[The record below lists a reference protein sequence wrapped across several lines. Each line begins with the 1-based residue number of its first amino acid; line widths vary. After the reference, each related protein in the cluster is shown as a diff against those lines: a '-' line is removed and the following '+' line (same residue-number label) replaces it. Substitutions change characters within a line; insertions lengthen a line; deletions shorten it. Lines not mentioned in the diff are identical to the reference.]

1 MKNIGFTGS
10 IAAPP
15 TILVPP
21 SMPHL
26 HPDCAA
32 VVVET
37 VVVDADVV
45 DADVDADIVDADVD
59 ADIVDADVDDAVVE
73 AVVGPTVVDVGSSI

>member
-32 VVVET
+32 AVVET
-37 VVVDADVV
+37 VVVDD
-45 DADVDADIVDADVD
+45 
-59 ADIVDADVDDAVVE
+59 DVDDAVVDDDVDDDDAVADAVVE
-73 AVVGPTVVDVGSSI
+73 TVVGPTVVDVGSSI